1 MNEQAGD
8 ERAAEPPSRIVGQ
21 RWAGRPPILAKG
33 AAAFYV
39 VYGAFQCWRGD
50 VVLGCLLIVAGGLFV
65 AMSVRPPTVVDA
77 TGISRPWRWRRRRIA
92 WSEVDAIVVP
102 PTGLEPPTAPR
113 VALRAGGRPVRLDD
127 IAPEQA
133 ALVARI
139 GDRPLR
145 RPPVPGVATT
155 LPLREKLRTDS
166 DVEADVA
173 RRAAALDRRWAD
185 LEAQNQHRP
194 RRSS

>member
-1 MNEQAGD
+1 MS
-8 ERAAEPPSRIVGQ
+8 SRPEADDAYVVGGTQ
-21 RWAGRPPILAKG
+21 STGSRGLPWVFPVFYALFAVFHFVRGSVGLG
-33 AAAFYV
+33 VFAAAV
-39 VYGAFQCWRGD
+39 AAAW
-50 VVLGCLLIVAGGLFV
+50 VLVRL
-65 AMSVRPPTVVDA
+65 RPPTVVDYR
-77 TGISRPWRWRRRRIA
+77 GIRRPYRWRRRRIA